1 MYSRELTLHDDVSNS
16 GIAITYMYVFHA
28 IAHIFLRSSFQ
39 NPCRLNTACRA
50 CVVLLV
56 CVSPVIQA
64 DLAIVAIA
72 IFWCQTCSTF
82 LVEFPITIAAAT
94 PKVAKP
100 VFVDL

>member
-1 MYSRELTLHDDVSNS
+1 MGVFSRTHITHDYVSNS
-16 GIAITYMYVFHA
+16 GIAITYVFHA

-39 NPCRLNTACRA
+39 NPCIDSI
-50 CVVLLV
+50 LV
-56 CVSPVIQA
+56 CLSPVIQA
-64 DLAIVAIA
+64 DLAIAAIA

-82 LVEFPITIAAAT
+82 LVEFQITIAAAT